1 MKRLFILLTT
11 LIATVTATAQ
21 QIPQDRLLDGFAR
34 MYANSLQEKVYV
46 MTDKPYYS
54 AGERIWLRGWVVD
67 AVSHTGQTPT
77 NYLYVDLIDA
87 GDNLVQRIKIKRDS
101 TGFSNAIDLPSDIKA
116 GSYSLVAFTQW
127 QTNWSEDFFFRRR
140 IEIGNSI
147 DDVVSHEV
155 SYVLG
160 EDSTATALVRFYGF
174 DGPYAGY
181 RVQCTEKREDKRD
194 RNFTLRTDS
203 YGQVRVEYT
212 PIEGAVGEIDMLLE
226 VPNRN
231 FKTTVLLPDV
241 NNSIYVDFMPEGG
254 DLIAG
259 TTQRV
264 AFKAI
269 GADGYGRDVVGVVR
283 DASGV
288 EVCPFVAQH
297 RGMGVFEFAPK
308 AGTIYYAEV
317 EHNGRKLHYAMPA
330 VKSDG
335 CALRAEHEGDKWE
348 CEVLSSSEFDRS
360 TLGALVHS
368 RGALVYM
375 VNDVTGRFSIPENVL
390 LEGIS
395 QVAIYDRMTGTIYSE
410 RLLFR
415 HPSEQFVVQTA
426 TDRPVTR
433 KRQKVTLDI
442 KVANTSGIT
451 IKGDYAA
458 AVTDRRMVRRNG
470 TDENVVTS
478 LLLTSD
484 LGGFVEAPADYFG
497 VAREHT
503 DLLMMTQGWRR
514 FDIGEVV
521 RDSMALP
528 KVGFEQTQAIEG
540 RVFNAFNREPKG
552 AQLVLH
558 NSYTKAFEKFEL
570 GNERNG
576 KFRIEGLDYPDS
588 TIYTVSAL
596 NRYGQNMV
604 LSAKLNEHKL
614 PFPRAKIFTRI
625 KEGKI
630 EQYIPEEYLNS
641 NKEKFYQEGGMRV
654 IDIDEIVVTT
664 KPLESSVFKGVI
676 PTHVIFAEK
685 YAKHYHTALDLA
697 TKIPGIR
704 MEGDR
709 IGHMVSRGRAITMN
723 QILAGAPLSALN
735 PRTLVP
741 PIIYVDDMPTPMSEL
756 LQIPSTDV
764 ISVSFFP
771 ASRAGIYGPN
781 QIQRGVLYFKLVP
794 NHLRKHRKDPSI
806 SAIRP
811 LGYKPAVEYYQPK
824 YDVPNQPDLRT
835 TVAWVPAVQFDDEG
849 RATIEFYTADRTTD
863 YDVVV
868 EGITDDGRPCSVQ
881 AVVERK
887 EAAR

>member
-54 AGERIWLRGWVVD
+54 AGERIWIRGWVVD

-283 DASGV
+283 DASGA
-288 EVCPFVAQH
+288 EICPFVAQH

-330 VKSDG
+330 VKNVG

-375 VNDVTGRFSIPENVL
+375 IDDVTGRFSIPENVL

-415 HPSEQFVVQTA
+415 HPSEQFVVQTE
-426 TDRPVTR
+426 TNRPVIR

-458 AVTDRRMVRRNG
+458 AVTDKRMVRRNG

-484 LGGFVEAPADYFG
+484 LGGFVESPADYFG

-528 KVGFEQTQAIEG
+528 MVGFEQTQAIEG

-588 TIYTVSAL
+588 TIFTVSAL
-596 NRYGQNMV
+596 NRKGQDNV
-604 LSAKLNEHKL
+604 LGVEFVPTRL
-614 PFPRAKIFTRI
+614 PFPKAQILARLKD
-625 KEGKI
+625 GKI
-630 EQYIPEEYLNS
+630 EEYIPSEYLNT
-641 NKEKFYQEGGMRV
+641 NKEKYYQEGGMRV
-654 IDIDEIVVTT
+654 IDIEEIVVRA

-676 PTHVIFAEK
+676 PTHELPVAKFAK
-685 YAKHYHTALDLA
+685 THTTAWDLA
-697 TKIPGIR
+697 LKLHGVFAMPDGTFVTREK
-704 MEGDR
+704 
-709 IGHMVSRGRAITMN
+709 RGALTITEVLESEEVN
-723 QILAGAPLSALN
+723 LSPAKN
-735 PRTLVP
+735 VVPR
-741 PIIYVDDMPTPMSEL
+741 IYVDDLETPIEEL
-756 LQIPSTDV
+756 LQIPSEDV
-764 ISVSFFP
+764 VSVSLVP
-771 ASRAGIYGPN
+771 SYRAGLYGPDDLP
-781 QIQRGVLYFKLVP
+781 QALIFYKLKP
-794 NHLRKHRKDPSI
+794 DHLRKYRKNASVNSI
-806 SAIRP
+806 AP
-811 LGYKPAVEYYQPK
+811 LGYKQAVEFYQPK

-887 EAAR
+887 EADR

>member
-54 AGERIWLRGWVVD
+54 AGERIWIRGWVVD

-283 DASGV
+283 DASGA
-288 EVCPFVAQH
+288 EVCPFVAQL

-330 VKSDG
+330 VKNVG

-415 HPSEQFVVQTA
+415 HPSEQFVVQTE

-442 KVANTSGIT
+442 KVANASGIT

-458 AVTDRRMVRRNG
+458 AITDRRMVRRNG

-528 KVGFEQTQAIEG
+528 MVGFEQTQAIEG

-558 NSYTKAFEKFEL
+558 NSYTNRFEHFEL
-570 GNERNG
+570 GDERNG
-576 KFRIEGLDYPDS
+576 KFRIEGLDFPDS
-588 TIYTVSAL
+588 TVFTVSAL
-596 NRYGQNMV
+596 NHKGQDNV
-604 LSAKLNEHKL
+604 LGVEFVPTRL
-614 PFPRAKIFTRI
+614 PFPKAQILARLKDGRI
-625 KEGKI
+625 E
-630 EQYIPEEYLNS
+630 EYVPSEYLNT
-641 NKEKFYQEGGMRV
+641 NKEKYYQEGGMRV
-654 IDIDEIVVTT
+654 IDIEEIVVRA

-676 PTHVIFAEK
+676 PIHELPVAKFAKTHT
-685 YAKHYHTALDLA
+685 TAWDLA
-697 TKIPGIR
+697 LKLHGVFAMPDGTFVTREK
-704 MEGDR
+704 
-709 IGHMVSRGRAITMN
+709 RGAITMTE
-723 QILAGAPLSALN
+723 ILESEDVNLSPAKN
-735 PRTLVP
+735 VVPR
-741 PIIYVDDMPTPMSEL
+741 IYVDDLETPIEEL
-756 LQIPSTDV
+756 LQIPSEDV
-764 ISVSFFP
+764 VSVSLVP
-771 ASRAGIYGPN
+771 SYRAGLYGPDDLP
-781 QIQRGVLYFKLVP
+781 QALIFYKLKP
-794 NHLRKHRKDPSI
+794 DHLRKYRKNASVNSI
-806 SAIRP
+806 AP
-811 LGYKPAVEYYQPK
+811 LGYKQAVEFYQPK

-849 RATIEFYTADRTTD
+849 RATIEFYTADRATD

-868 EGITDDGRPCSVQ
+868 EGITDDGSPCSVQ

>member
-1 MKRLFILLTT
+1 MKRLFILLIT
-11 LIATVTATAQ
+11 LITAATATAQ

-34 MYANSLQEKVYV
+34 MYANSLQEKVYL

-54 AGERIWLRGWVVD
+54 AGERIWIRGWVVD

-283 DASGV
+283 DASGA

-330 VKSDG
+330 VKNVG

-395 QVAIYDRMTGTIYSE
+395 QVAIYDRMTGAIYSE

-415 HPSEQFVVQTA
+415 HPSEHFSMESKTA
-426 TDRPVTR
+426 APVTR

-442 KVANTSGIT
+442 KVVNDLGQAVS
-451 IKGDYAA
+451 GDYAI

-484 LGGFVEAPADYFG
+484 LGGFVESPADYFG
-497 VAREHT
+497 VARKHT

-528 KVGFEQTQAIEG
+528 TIGFEQTQTIEG
-540 RVFNAFNREPKG
+540 RVSNALNREPKS
-552 AQLVLH
+552 AQLVVH
-558 NSYTKAFEKFEL
+558 DSYTKLFQHFEL
-570 GNERNG
+570 GDDRNG
-576 KFRIEGLDYPDS
+576 KFRIEGLDFPDS
-588 TIYTVSAL
+588 TVFTVSAL
-596 NRYGQNMV
+596 NRKGQDNV
-604 LSAKLNEHKL
+604 LGVELMTARL
-614 PFPRAKIFTRI
+614 PFPKAQILARLKDGRI
-625 KEGKI
+625 E
-630 EQYIPEEYLNS
+630 EYIPSEYLNT
-641 NKEKFYQEGGMRV
+641 NKEKYYQEGGMRV
-654 IDIDEIVVTT
+654 IDIEEIVVTA

-676 PTHVIFAEK
+676 PIHELPVAKFAKTHT
-685 YAKHYHTALDLA
+685 TAWDLA
-697 TKIPGIR
+697 LKLHGVFAMPDGTFVTREK
-704 MEGDR
+704 
-709 IGHMVSRGRAITMN
+709 RGAITMTE
-723 QILAGAPLSALN
+723 ILESEDVNLSPAKN
-735 PRTLVP
+735 VVP
-741 PIIYVDDMPTPMSEL
+741 KIYVDDLETPIEEL
-756 LQIPSTDV
+756 LQIPSEDV
-764 ISVSFFP
+764 VSVSLVP
-771 ASRAGIYGPN
+771 SYRAGLYGPDDLP
-781 QIQRGVLYFKLVP
+781 QALIFYKLKP
-794 NHLRKHRKDPSI
+794 DHLRKYRKNASI
-806 SAIRP
+806 SSAAP
-811 LGYKPAVEYYQPK
+811 LGYKQAVEFYQPK

-849 RATIEFYTADRTTD
+849 RATIEFYTADRATD

-887 EAAR
+887 EADR

>member
-87 GDNLVQRIKIKRDS
+87 GDNLVQRIKIRRDS

-283 DASGV
+283 DASGA

-415 HPSEQFVVQTA
+415 HPSEQFVVQTE

-442 KVANTSGIT
+442 KVANGSGQVVS
-451 IKGDYAA
+451 GDYAV

-528 KVGFEQTQAIEG
+528 TVGFEQTQAIEG

-558 NSYTKAFEKFEL
+558 NSYTNRFQHFEL
-570 GNERNG
+570 GDERNG
-576 KFRIEGLDYPDS
+576 KFRIEGLDFPDS
-588 TIYTVSAL
+588 TVFMVSAL
-596 NRYGQNMV
+596 NRKGQDNV
-604 LSAKLNEHKL
+604 LGVEFVPTRL
-614 PFPRAKIFTRI
+614 PFPKAQILARLKD
-625 KEGKI
+625 GKI
-630 EQYIPEEYLNS
+630 EEYIPSEYLNT
-641 NKEKFYQEGGMRV
+641 NKEKYYQEGGMRV
-654 IDIDEIVVTT
+654 IDIEEIVVRA

-676 PTHVIFAEK
+676 PIHELPVAKFAKTHT
-685 YAKHYHTALDLA
+685 TAWDLA
-697 TKIPGIR
+697 LKLHGVFAMPDGTFVTREK
-704 MEGDR
+704 
-709 IGHMVSRGRAITMN
+709 RGALTITEVLESEEVN
-723 QILAGAPLSALN
+723 LSPAKN
-735 PRTLVP
+735 VVPR
-741 PIIYVDDMPTPMSEL
+741 IYVDDLETPIEDL
-756 LQIPSTDV
+756 LNIPSEDV
-764 ISVSFFP
+764 VSVSLVP
-771 ASRAGIYGPN
+771 SYRAGLYGPDDLP
-781 QIQRGVLYFKLVP
+781 QALIFYKLKP
-794 NHLRKHRKDPSI
+794 DHLRKYRKNASVNSI
-806 SAIRP
+806 AP
-811 LGYKPAVEYYQPK
+811 LGYKQAVEYYQPK

-849 RATIEFYTADRTTD
+849 RATIEFYTADRITD

>member
-54 AGERIWLRGWVVD
+54 AGERIWIRGWVVD

-283 DASGV
+283 DASGA

-330 VKSDG
+330 VKSVG

-375 VNDVTGRFSIPENVL
+375 IDDVTGRFSIPENVL

-415 HPSEQFVVQTA
+415 HPSEQFVVQTE
-426 TDRPVTR
+426 TNRPVIR

-458 AVTDRRMVRRNG
+458 AVTDKRMVRRNG

-528 KVGFEQTQAIEG
+528 TVGFEQTQAIEG

-558 NSYTKAFEKFEL
+558 NSYTNRFEHFEL
-570 GNERNG
+570 GDERNG
-576 KFRIEGLDYPDS
+576 KFRIEGLDFPDS
-588 TIYTVSAL
+588 TVFTVSAL
-596 NRYGQNMV
+596 NRKGQDNV
-604 LSAKLNEHKL
+604 LGVEFVPTRL
-614 PFPRAKIFTRI
+614 PFPKAQILARLKD
-625 KEGKI
+625 GKI
-630 EQYIPEEYLNS
+630 EEYIPSEYLNT
-641 NKEKFYQEGGMRV
+641 NKEKYYQEGGMRV
-654 IDIDEIVVTT
+654 IDIEEIVVRA

-676 PTHVIFAEK
+676 PIHELPVAKFVKTHT
-685 YAKHYHTALDLA
+685 TAWDLA
-697 TKIPGIR
+697 LKLHGVFAMPDGTFVTREK
-704 MEGDR
+704 
-709 IGHMVSRGRAITMN
+709 RGALTITEVLESEEVN
-723 QILAGAPLSALN
+723 LSPAKN
-735 PRTLVP
+735 VVPR
-741 PIIYVDDMPTPMSEL
+741 IYVDDLETPIEEL
-756 LQIPSTDV
+756 LQIPSEDV
-764 ISVSFFP
+764 VSVSLVP
-771 ASRAGIYGPN
+771 SYRAGLYGPDDLP
-781 QIQRGVLYFKLVP
+781 QALIFYKLKP
-794 NHLRKHRKDPSI
+794 DHLRKYRKNASVNSI
-806 SAIRP
+806 AP
-811 LGYKPAVEYYQPK
+811 LGYKQAVEFYQPK

-887 EAAR
+887 EADR

>member
-283 DASGV
+283 DASGA

-297 RGMGVFEFAPK
+297 RGMGQFEFAPK

-330 VKSDG
+330 VKNVG

-415 HPSEQFVVQTA
+415 HPSEQFVVQTE

-484 LGGFVEAPADYFG
+484 LGGFVESPADYFG

-528 KVGFEQTQAIEG
+528 TVGFEQTQAIEG

-552 AQLVLH
+552 AQLVVH
-558 NSYTKAFEKFEL
+558 DNYTKLFQHFEL
-570 GNERNG
+570 GDERNG
-576 KFRIEGLDYPDS
+576 KFRIEGLDFPDS
-588 TIYTVSAL
+588 TVFTVSAL
-596 NRYGQNMV
+596 NRKGQDNV
-604 LSAKLNEHKL
+604 LGVEFVPTRL
-614 PFPRAKIFTRI
+614 PFPKAQILARLKD
-625 KEGKI
+625 GKI
-630 EQYIPEEYLNS
+630 EEYIPSEYLNT
-641 NKEKFYQEGGMRV
+641 NKEKYYQEGGMRV
-654 IDIDEIVVTT
+654 IDIEEIVVRA

-676 PTHVIFAEK
+676 PTHELPVAKFV
-685 YAKHYHTALDLA
+685 KHYHTAWDLA
-697 TKIPGIR
+697 FKLHGVVTTAGGMFATR
-704 MEGDR
+704 E
-709 IGHMVSRGRAITMN
+709 RAPAVTLSSAMN
-723 QILAGAPLSALN
+723 GGNLRSYVYSV
-735 PRTLVP
+735 PRV
-741 PIIYVDDMPTPMSEL
+741 YVDDMETPIREL
-756 LQIPSTDV
+756 ESIPSEDV
-764 ISVSFFP
+764 VSVSFVP
-771 ASRAGIYGPN
+771 SSRTGLFGPN
-781 QIQRGVLYFKLVP
+781 EIPKALIFYRLKP
-794 NHLRKHRKDPSI
+794 DHLRKYRKNASVNSI
-806 SAIRP
+806 AP
-811 LGYKPAVEYYQPK
+811 LGYKQAVEYYQPK

-835 TVAWVPAVQFDDEG
+835 TVAWVPAVQFDNEG
-849 RATIEFYTADRTTD
+849 RATIEFYTADRATD

-887 EAAR
+887 EADR

>member
-1 MKRLFILLTT
+1 MKRLFILLIT
-11 LIATVTATAQ
+11 LITAATATAQ
-21 QIPQDRLLDGFAR
+21 HTPQDRLLDGFAR

-101 TGFSNAIDLPSDIKA
+101 TGFNNAIDLPSDIKA

-269 GADGYGRDVVGVVR
+269 GADGYGRDVVGEVR
-283 DASGV
+283 DASGA

-330 VKSDG
+330 VKNVG

-375 VNDVTGRFSIPENVL
+375 VDDVTGRFSIPEKVL

-415 HPSEQFVVQTA
+415 HPSEQFVVQTE

-442 KVANTSGIT
+442 KVVNDLGQAVS
-451 IKGDYAA
+451 GDYAV
-458 AVTDRRMVRRNG
+458 AVTDKRMVRREG
-470 TDENVVTS
+470 SDENVVTS

-484 LGGFVEAPADYFG
+484 LGGFVESPADYFG
-497 VAREHT
+497 EAREQT
-503 DLLMMTQGWRR
+503 DLLMMAQGWRR

-528 KVGFEQTQAIEG
+528 TIGFEQTQTIEG
-540 RVFNAFNREPKG
+540 RVTNALNREPRG
-552 AQLVLH
+552 AQLVVH
-558 NSYTKAFEKFEL
+558 DSYTKLFQHFEL
-570 GNERNG
+570 GDDRNG
-576 KFRIEGLDYPDS
+576 KFRIEGLDFPDS
-588 TIYTVSAL
+588 TVFTVSAL
-596 NRYGQNMV
+596 NRKGQDNV
-604 LSAKLNEHKL
+604 LGVEFVPTRL
-614 PFPRAKIFTRI
+614 PFPKAQILARLKDGRI
-625 KEGKI
+625 E
-630 EQYIPEEYLNS
+630 EYIPSEYLNT
-641 NKEKFYQEGGMRV
+641 NKEKYYQEGGMRV
-654 IDIDEIVVTT
+654 IDIEEIVVRA

-676 PTHVIFAEK
+676 PIHELPVAKFAKTHT
-685 YAKHYHTALDLA
+685 TAWDLA
-697 TKIPGIR
+697 LKLHGVFAMPDGTFVTREK
-704 MEGDR
+704 
-709 IGHMVSRGRAITMN
+709 RGAITMTE
-723 QILAGAPLSALN
+723 ILESEDVNLSPAKN
-735 PRTLVP
+735 VVP
-741 PIIYVDDMPTPMSEL
+741 KIYVDDLETPIEEL
-756 LQIPSTDV
+756 LQIPSEDV
-764 ISVSFFP
+764 VSVSLVP
-771 ASRAGIYGPN
+771 SYRAGLYGPDDLP
-781 QIQRGVLYFKLVP
+781 QALIFYKLKP
-794 NHLRKHRKDPSI
+794 DHLRKYRKNASI
-806 SAIRP
+806 SSAAP
-811 LGYKPAVEYYQPK
+811 LGYKQAVEFYQPK

-887 EAAR
+887 ETAR

>member
-1 MKRLFILLTT
+1 MKRLFILLIT
-11 LIATVTATAQ
+11 LITAATATAQ

-34 MYANSLQEKVYV
+34 MYANSLQEKVYL

-54 AGERIWLRGWVVD
+54 AGERIWIRGWVVD

-77 NYLYVDLIDA
+77 NYLYVDLVDA

-101 TGFSNAIDLPSDIKA
+101 TGFNNAIDLPSDIKA

-283 DASGV
+283 EASGV

-335 CALRAEHEGDKWE
+335 CALRAEHEGANWE
-348 CEVLSSSEFDRS
+348 CEVLSAAEFDRS
-360 TLGALVHS
+360 NLGALVHS

-415 HPSEQFVVQTA
+415 HPSEQFVVQTE

-451 IKGDYAA
+451 IKGDYAVA
-458 AVTDRRMVRRNG
+458 ITDKRMVRRNG

-484 LGGFVEAPADYFG
+484 LGGFVESPAEYFDE
-497 VAREHT
+497 AREHT

-528 KVGFEQTQAIEG
+528 TIGFEQTQTIEG
-540 RVFNAFNREPKG
+540 RVTNALNREPRG
-552 AQLVLH
+552 AQLVVH
-558 NSYTKAFEKFEL
+558 DSYTKLFQHFEL
-570 GNERNG
+570 GDDRNG
-576 KFRIEGLDYPDS
+576 KFRIEGLDFPDS
-588 TIYTVSAL
+588 TVFTVSAL
-596 NRYGQNMV
+596 NRKGQDNV
-604 LSAKLNEHKL
+604 LGVELMTPRL
-614 PFPRAKIFTRI
+614 PFPKAQILARLKDGKI
-625 KEGKI
+625 KE
-630 EQYIPEEYLNS
+630 YIPAEYLNA
-641 NKEKFYQEGGMRV
+641 NKEKYYQEGGMRV
-654 IDIDEIVVTT
+654 IDIEEIVVRA

-676 PTHVIFAEK
+676 PIHELPVAKFAKTHT
-685 YAKHYHTALDLA
+685 TAWDLA
-697 TKIPGIR
+697 LKLHGVFAMPDGTFVTREK
-704 MEGDR
+704 
-709 IGHMVSRGRAITMN
+709 RGAITMTE
-723 QILAGAPLSALN
+723 ILESEDVNLSPAKN
-735 PRTLVP
+735 VVP
-741 PIIYVDDMPTPMSEL
+741 KIYVDDLETPIEEL
-756 LQIPSTDV
+756 LQIPSEDV
-764 ISVSFFP
+764 VSVSLVP
-771 ASRAGIYGPN
+771 SYRAGLYGPDDLP
-781 QIQRGVLYFKLVP
+781 QALIFYKLKP
-794 NHLRKHRKDPSI
+794 DHLRKYRKNASI
-806 SAIRP
+806 SSAAP
-811 LGYKPAVEYYQPK
+811 LGYKQAVEFYQPK

-849 RATIEFYTADRTTD
+849 RATIEFYTADRATD

-887 EAAR
+887 DADR

>member
-54 AGERIWLRGWVVD
+54 AGERIWIRGWVVD

-283 DASGV
+283 DASGA

-330 VKSDG
+330 VKNVG

-415 HPSEQFVVQTA
+415 HPSEQFVVQTE

-528 KVGFEQTQAIEG
+528 TVGFEQTQAIEG

-558 NSYTKAFEKFEL
+558 NSYTNRFEHFEL
-570 GNERNG
+570 GDERNG
-576 KFRIEGLDYPDS
+576 KFRIEGLDFPDS
-588 TIYTVSAL
+588 TVFTVSAL
-596 NRYGQNMV
+596 NRKGQDNV
-604 LSAKLNEHKL
+604 LGVEFVPTRL
-614 PFPRAKIFTRI
+614 PFPKAQILARLKD
-625 KEGKI
+625 GKI
-630 EQYIPEEYLNS
+630 EEYIPSEYLNT
-641 NKEKFYQEGGMRV
+641 NKEKYYQEGGMRV
-654 IDIDEIVVTT
+654 IDIEEIVVRA

-676 PTHVIFAEK
+676 PIHELPVAKFAKTHT
-685 YAKHYHTALDLA
+685 TAWDLA
-697 TKIPGIR
+697 LKLHGVFAMPDGTFVTREK
-704 MEGDR
+704 
-709 IGHMVSRGRAITMN
+709 RGALTITEVLESEEVN
-723 QILAGAPLSALN
+723 LSPAKN
-735 PRTLVP
+735 VVPR
-741 PIIYVDDMPTPMSEL
+741 IYVDDLETPIEEL
-756 LQIPSTDV
+756 LQIPSEDV
-764 ISVSFFP
+764 VSVSLVP
-771 ASRAGIYGPN
+771 SYRAGLYGPDDLP
-781 QIQRGVLYFKLVP
+781 QALIFYKLKP
-794 NHLRKHRKDPSI
+794 DHLRKYRKNASI
-806 SAIRP
+806 NSIAP
-811 LGYKPAVEYYQPK
+811 LGYKQAVEFYQPK

>member
-283 DASGV
+283 DASGA

-415 HPSEQFVVQTA
+415 HPSEQFVVQTE

-484 LGGFVEAPADYFG
+484 LGGFVESPADYFG

-528 KVGFEQTQAIEG
+528 TIGFEQTQAIEG

-552 AQLVLH
+552 AQLVVH
-558 NSYTKAFEKFEL
+558 DSYTKLFQHFEL
-570 GNERNG
+570 GDERNG
-576 KFRIEGLDYPDS
+576 KFRIEGLNFPDS
-588 TIYTVSAL
+588 TIFTVSAL
-596 NRYGQNMV
+596 NRKGQDNV
-604 LSAKLNEHKL
+604 LGVEFVPTRL
-614 PFPRAKIFTRI
+614 PFPKAQILARLKD
-625 KEGKI
+625 GKI
-630 EQYIPEEYLNS
+630 EEYIPSEYLNT
-641 NKEKFYQEGGMRV
+641 NKEKYYQEGGMRV
-654 IDIDEIVVTT
+654 IDIEEIVVRA

-676 PTHVIFAEK
+676 PIHELPVAKFAKTHT
-685 YAKHYHTALDLA
+685 TAWDLA
-697 TKIPGIR
+697 LKLHGVFAMPDGTFVTREK
-704 MEGDR
+704 
-709 IGHMVSRGRAITMN
+709 RGALTITEVLESEEVN
-723 QILAGAPLSALN
+723 LSPAKN
-735 PRTLVP
+735 VVPR
-741 PIIYVDDMPTPMSEL
+741 IYVDDLETPIEEL
-756 LQIPSTDV
+756 LQIPSEDV
-764 ISVSFFP
+764 VSVSLVP
-771 ASRAGIYGPN
+771 SYRAGLYGPDDLP
-781 QIQRGVLYFKLVP
+781 QALIFYKLKP
-794 NHLRKHRKDPSI
+794 DHLRKYRKNASVNSI
-806 SAIRP
+806 AP
-811 LGYKPAVEYYQPK
+811 LGYKQAMEFYQPK

-835 TVAWVPAVQFDDEG
+835 TVAWVPAVQFNDEG

>member
-283 DASGV
+283 DASGA

-330 VKSDG
+330 VKNVG

-415 HPSEQFVVQTA
+415 HPSEQFVVQTE
-426 TDRPVTR
+426 TDRPVTH

-484 LGGFVEAPADYFG
+484 LGGFVESPADYFG

-528 KVGFEQTQAIEG
+528 TVGFEQTQAIEG

-552 AQLVLH
+552 AQLVVH
-558 NSYTKAFEKFEL
+558 DNYTKLFQHFEL
-570 GNERNG
+570 GDERNG
-576 KFRIEGLDYPDS
+576 KFRIEGLDFPDS
-588 TIYTVSAL
+588 TVFTVSAL
-596 NRYGQNMV
+596 NRKGQDNV
-604 LSAKLNEHKL
+604 LGVEFVPTRL
-614 PFPRAKIFTRI
+614 PFPKAQILARLKDGRI
-625 KEGKI
+625 E
-630 EQYIPEEYLNS
+630 EYIPSEYLNT
-641 NKEKFYQEGGMRV
+641 NKEKYYQEGGMRV
-654 IDIDEIVVTT
+654 IDIEEIVVRA

-676 PTHVIFAEK
+676 PIHELPVAKFAKTHT
-685 YAKHYHTALDLA
+685 TAWDLA
-697 TKIPGIR
+697 LKLHGVFAMPDGTFVTREK
-704 MEGDR
+704 
-709 IGHMVSRGRAITMN
+709 RGALTITEVLESEEVN
-723 QILAGAPLSALN
+723 LSPAKN
-735 PRTLVP
+735 VVPR
-741 PIIYVDDMPTPMSEL
+741 IYVDDLETPIEDL
-756 LQIPSTDV
+756 LNIPSEDV
-764 ISVSFFP
+764 VSVSLVP
-771 ASRAGIYGPN
+771 SYRAGLYGPDDLP
-781 QIQRGVLYFKLVP
+781 QALIFYKLKP
-794 NHLRKHRKDPSI
+794 DHLRKYRKNASVNSI
-806 SAIRP
+806 AP
-811 LGYKPAVEYYQPK
+811 LGYKQAVEFYQPK

-887 EAAR
+887 EADR

>member
-283 DASGV
+283 DASGA

-308 AGTIYYAEV
+308 AGTKYYAEV

-330 VKSDG
+330 VKSVG
-335 CALRAEHEGDKWE
+335 CALRAEQVGDKWE

-415 HPSEQFVVQTA
+415 HPSEQFVVQTE

-528 KVGFEQTQAIEG
+528 TVGFEQTQAIEG

-552 AQLVLH
+552 AQLVVH
-558 NSYTKAFEKFEL
+558 DNYTKLFQHFEL
-570 GNERNG
+570 GDERNG
-576 KFRIEGLDYPDS
+576 KFRIEGLNFPDS
-588 TIYTVSAL
+588 TVFTVSAL
-596 NRYGQNMV
+596 NRKGQDNV
-604 LSAKLNEHKL
+604 LGVEFVPTRL
-614 PFPRAKIFTRI
+614 PFPKAQILARLKDGRI
-625 KEGKI
+625 E
-630 EQYIPEEYLNS
+630 EYVPSEYLNT
-641 NKEKFYQEGGMRV
+641 NKEKYYQEGGMRV
-654 IDIDEIVVTT
+654 IDIEEIVVRA

-676 PTHVIFAEK
+676 PIHELPVAKFAKTHT
-685 YAKHYHTALDLA
+685 TAWDLA
-697 TKIPGIR
+697 LKLHGVFAMPDGTFVTREK
-704 MEGDR
+704 
-709 IGHMVSRGRAITMN
+709 RGALTITEVLESEEVN
-723 QILAGAPLSALN
+723 LSPAKN
-735 PRTLVP
+735 VVPR
-741 PIIYVDDMPTPMSEL
+741 IYVDDLETPIEEL
-756 LQIPSTDV
+756 LQIPSEDV
-764 ISVSFFP
+764 VSVSLVP
-771 ASRAGIYGPN
+771 SYRAGLYGPDDLP
-781 QIQRGVLYFKLVP
+781 QALIFYKLKP
-794 NHLRKHRKDPSI
+794 DHLRKYRKNASVNSI
-806 SAIRP
+806 AP
-811 LGYKPAVEYYQPK
+811 LGYKQAVEFYQPK

-849 RATIEFYTADRTTD
+849 RATIEFYTADRATD

>member
-283 DASGV
+283 DASGA

-317 EHNGRKLHYAMPA
+317 EHNGRKLHYAMPE
-330 VKSDG
+330 VKNDG

-415 HPSEQFVVQTA
+415 HPSEQFVVQTE

-484 LGGFVEAPADYFG
+484 LGGFVESPADYFG

-528 KVGFEQTQAIEG
+528 TVGFEQTQAIEG

-552 AQLVLH
+552 AQLVVH
-558 NSYTKAFEKFEL
+558 DNYTKLFQHFEL
-570 GNERNG
+570 GDERNG
-576 KFRIEGLDYPDS
+576 KFRIEGLDFPDS
-588 TIYTVSAL
+588 TVFTVSAL
-596 NRYGQNMV
+596 NRKGQDNV
-604 LSAKLNEHKL
+604 LGVEFVPTRR
-614 PFPRAKIFTRI
+614 PFPKAQILARLKD
-625 KEGKI
+625 GKI
-630 EQYIPEEYLNS
+630 EEYIPSEYLNT
-641 NKEKFYQEGGMRV
+641 NKEKYYQEGGMRV
-654 IDIDEIVVTT
+654 IDIEEIVVRA

-676 PTHVIFAEK
+676 PIHELPVAKFAKTHT
-685 YAKHYHTALDLA
+685 TAWDLA
-697 TKIPGIR
+697 LKLHGVFAMPDGTFVTREK
-704 MEGDR
+704 
-709 IGHMVSRGRAITMN
+709 RGAITMTE
-723 QILAGAPLSALN
+723 ILESEDVNLSPAKN
-735 PRTLVP
+735 VVPR
-741 PIIYVDDMPTPMSEL
+741 IYVDDLETPIEEL
-756 LQIPSTDV
+756 LQIPSEDV
-764 ISVSFFP
+764 VSVSLVP
-771 ASRAGIYGPN
+771 SYRAGLYGPDDLP
-781 QIQRGVLYFKLVP
+781 QALIFYKLKP
-794 NHLRKHRKDPSI
+794 DHLRKYRKNASVNSI
-806 SAIRP
+806 AP

>member
-54 AGERIWLRGWVVD
+54 AGERIWIRGWVVD

-283 DASGV
+283 DASGA

-330 VKSDG
+330 VKNVG

-415 HPSEQFVVQTA
+415 HPSEQFVVQTE

-528 KVGFEQTQAIEG
+528 TVGFEQTQAIEG

-588 TIYTVSAL
+588 TIFTVSAL
-596 NRYGQNMV
+596 NRKGQDNV
-604 LSAKLNEHKL
+604 LGVEFVPTRL
-614 PFPRAKIFTRI
+614 PFPKAQILARLKD
-625 KEGKI
+625 GKI
-630 EQYIPEEYLNS
+630 EEYVPSEYLNT
-641 NKEKFYQEGGMRV
+641 NKEKYYQEGGMRV
-654 IDIDEIVVTT
+654 IDIEEIVVRA

-676 PTHVIFAEK
+676 PIHELPVAKFAKTHT
-685 YAKHYHTALDLA
+685 TAWDLA
-697 TKIPGIR
+697 LKLHGVFAMPDGTFVTREK
-704 MEGDR
+704 
-709 IGHMVSRGRAITMN
+709 RGALTITEVLESEEVN
-723 QILAGAPLSALN
+723 LSPAKN
-735 PRTLVP
+735 VVPR
-741 PIIYVDDMPTPMSEL
+741 IYVDDLETPIEDL
-756 LQIPSTDV
+756 LNIPSEDV
-764 ISVSFFP
+764 VSVSLVP
-771 ASRAGIYGPN
+771 SYRAGLYGPDDLP
-781 QIQRGVLYFKLVP
+781 QALIFYKLKP
-794 NHLRKHRKDPSI
+794 DHLRKYRKNASVNSI
-806 SAIRP
+806 AP
-811 LGYKPAVEYYQPK
+811 LGYKPAVEFYQPK

-887 EAAR
+887 DADR

>member
-54 AGERIWLRGWVVD
+54 AGERIWIRGWVVD

-231 FKTTVLLPDV
+231 FKTTVLLPNV

-283 DASGV
+283 DASGA

-330 VKSDG
+330 VKNVG
-335 CALRAEHEGDKWE
+335 CALRAEHEGDKWK

-415 HPSEQFVVQTA
+415 HPSEQFVVQTE

-442 KVANTSGIT
+442 KVANASGVT

-484 LGGFVEAPADYFG
+484 LGGFVESPADYFG

-528 KVGFEQTQAIEG
+528 TVGFEQTQAIEG

-552 AQLVLH
+552 AQLVVH
-558 NSYTKAFEKFEL
+558 DSYTNRFEHFEL
-570 GNERNG
+570 GDERNG
-576 KFRIEGLDYPDS
+576 KFRIEGLNFPDS
-588 TIYTVSAL
+588 TIFTVSAL
-596 NRYGQNMV
+596 NRKGQDNV
-604 LSAKLNEHKL
+604 LGVEFVPTRL
-614 PFPRAKIFTRI
+614 PFPKAQILARLKD
-625 KEGKI
+625 GKI
-630 EQYIPEEYLNS
+630 EEYVPSEYLNT
-641 NKEKFYQEGGMRV
+641 NKEKYYQEGGMRV
-654 IDIDEIVVTT
+654 IDIEEIVVRA

-676 PTHVIFAEK
+676 PIHELPVAKFAKTHT
-685 YAKHYHTALDLA
+685 TAWDLA
-697 TKIPGIR
+697 LKLHGVFAMPDGTFVTREK
-704 MEGDR
+704 
-709 IGHMVSRGRAITMN
+709 RGAITMTE
-723 QILAGAPLSALN
+723 ILESEDVNLSPAKN
-735 PRTLVP
+735 VVPR
-741 PIIYVDDMPTPMSEL
+741 IYVDDLETPIEEL
-756 LQIPSTDV
+756 LQIPSEDV
-764 ISVSFFP
+764 VSVSLVP
-771 ASRAGIYGPN
+771 SYRAGLYGPDDLS
-781 QIQRGVLYFKLVP
+781 QALIFYKLKP
-794 NHLRKHRKDPSI
+794 DHLRKYRKNASVNSI
-806 SAIRP
+806 AP
-811 LGYKPAVEYYQPK
+811 LGYKQAVEFYQPK

-849 RATIEFYTADRTTD
+849 RATIEFYTADRATD

>member
-11 LIATVTATAQ
+11 LMATATATAQ

-283 DASGV
+283 EASGA

-330 VKSDG
+330 VKNVG

-415 HPSEQFVVQTA
+415 HPSEQFVVQTE

-442 KVANTSGIT
+442 KVANASGIT

-484 LGGFVEAPADYFG
+484 LGGFVESPADYFG

-528 KVGFEQTQAIEG
+528 TVGFEQTQAIEG

-552 AQLVLH
+552 AQLVVH
-558 NSYTKAFEKFEL
+558 DSYTKLFQHFEL
-570 GNERNG
+570 GDERNG
-576 KFRIEGLDYPDS
+576 KFRIEGLDFPDS
-588 TIYTVSAL
+588 TVFTVSAL
-596 NRYGQNMV
+596 NRKGHDNV
-604 LSAKLNEHKL
+604 LGVEFVPTRL
-614 PFPRAKIFTRI
+614 PFPKAQILARLKDGRI
-625 KEGKI
+625 E
-630 EQYIPEEYLNS
+630 EYVPSEYLNT
-641 NKEKFYQEGGMRV
+641 NKEKYYQEGGMRV
-654 IDIDEIVVTT
+654 IDIEEIVVRA

-676 PTHVIFAEK
+676 PIHELPVAKFAKTHT
-685 YAKHYHTALDLA
+685 TAWDLA
-697 TKIPGIR
+697 LKLHGVFAMPDGTFVTREK
-704 MEGDR
+704 
-709 IGHMVSRGRAITMN
+709 RGALTITEVLESEEVN
-723 QILAGAPLSALN
+723 LSPAKN
-735 PRTLVP
+735 VVPR
-741 PIIYVDDMPTPMSEL
+741 IYVDDLETPIEEL
-756 LQIPSTDV
+756 LQIPSEDV
-764 ISVSFFP
+764 VSVSLVP
-771 ASRAGIYGPN
+771 SYRAGLYGPDDLP
-781 QIQRGVLYFKLVP
+781 QALIFYKLKP
-794 NHLRKHRKDPSI
+794 DHLRKYRKNASVNSI
-806 SAIRP
+806 AP
-811 LGYKPAVEYYQPK
+811 LGYKQAVEFYQPK

-868 EGITDDGRPCSVQ
+868 EGVTDDGRPCSVQ

>member
-283 DASGV
+283 DASGA

-330 VKSDG
+330 VKNDG

-415 HPSEQFVVQTA
+415 HPSEQFVVQTE

-442 KVANTSGIT
+442 KVANGSGQVVS
-451 IKGDYAA
+451 GDYAV

-484 LGGFVEAPADYFG
+484 LGGFVESPADYFG

-528 KVGFEQTQAIEG
+528 TVGFEQTQAIEG

-552 AQLVLH
+552 AQLVVH
-558 NSYTKAFEKFEL
+558 DNYTNRFEDFEL

-576 KFRIEGLDYPDS
+576 KFRIEGLDFPDS
-588 TIYTVSAL
+588 TVFTVSAL
-596 NRYGQNMV
+596 NRKGQDNV
-604 LSAKLNEHKL
+604 LGVEFVPTRL
-614 PFPRAKIFTRI
+614 PFPKAQILARLKDGRI
-625 KEGKI
+625 E
-630 EQYIPEEYLNS
+630 EYIPSEYLNT
-641 NKEKFYQEGGMRV
+641 NKEKYYQEGGMRV
-654 IDIDEIVVTT
+654 IDIEEIVVRA

-676 PTHVIFAEK
+676 PIHELPVAKFAKTHT
-685 YAKHYHTALDLA
+685 TAWDLA
-697 TKIPGIR
+697 LKLHGVFAMPDGTFVTREK
-704 MEGDR
+704 
-709 IGHMVSRGRAITMN
+709 RGALTITEVLESEEVN
-723 QILAGAPLSALN
+723 LSPAKN
-735 PRTLVP
+735 VVPR
-741 PIIYVDDMPTPMSEL
+741 IYVDDLETPIEDL
-756 LQIPSTDV
+756 LNIPSEDV
-764 ISVSFFP
+764 VSVSLVP
-771 ASRAGIYGPN
+771 SYRAGLYGPDDLP
-781 QIQRGVLYFKLVP
+781 QALIFYKLKP
-794 NHLRKHRKDPSI
+794 DHLRKYRKNASVNSI
-806 SAIRP
+806 AP
-811 LGYKPAVEYYQPK
+811 LGYKQAVEFYQPK

>member
-181 RVQCTEKREDKRD
+181 RVQCTEKHEDKRD

-283 DASGV
+283 DASGA

-415 HPSEQFVVQTA
+415 HPSEQFVVQTE
-426 TDRPVTR
+426 THRPVTR

-442 KVANTSGIT
+442 KVANASGIT

-484 LGGFVEAPADYFG
+484 LGGFVESPADYFG

-528 KVGFEQTQAIEG
+528 TVGFEQTQAIEG

-552 AQLVLH
+552 AQLVVH
-558 NSYTKAFEKFEL
+558 DSYTKLFQHFEL
-570 GNERNG
+570 GDDRNG
-576 KFRIEGLDYPDS
+576 KFRIEGLNFPDS
-588 TIYTVSAL
+588 TVFTVSAL
-596 NRYGQNMV
+596 NRKGQDNV
-604 LSAKLNEHKL
+604 LGVEFVPTRL
-614 PFPRAKIFTRI
+614 PFPKAQILARLKD
-625 KEGKI
+625 GKI
-630 EQYIPEEYLNS
+630 EEYVPSEYLNT
-641 NKEKFYQEGGMRV
+641 NKEKYYQEGGMRV
-654 IDIDEIVVTT
+654 IDIEEIVVRA

-676 PTHVIFAEK
+676 PIHELPVAKFAKTHT
-685 YAKHYHTALDLA
+685 TAWDLA
-697 TKIPGIR
+697 LKLHGVFAMPDGTFVTREK
-704 MEGDR
+704 
-709 IGHMVSRGRAITMN
+709 RGALTITEVLESEEVN
-723 QILAGAPLSALN
+723 LSPAKN
-735 PRTLVP
+735 VVPR
-741 PIIYVDDMPTPMSEL
+741 IYVDDLETPIEEL
-756 LQIPSTDV
+756 LQIPSEDV
-764 ISVSFFP
+764 VSVSLVP
-771 ASRAGIYGPN
+771 SYRAGLYGPDDLP
-781 QIQRGVLYFKLVP
+781 QALIFYKLKP
-794 NHLRKHRKDPSI
+794 DHLRKYRKNASVNSI
-806 SAIRP
+806 AP
-811 LGYKPAVEYYQPK
+811 LGYKQAVEFYQPK

>member
-11 LIATVTATAQ
+11 LMATATATAQ

-54 AGERIWLRGWVVD
+54 AGERIWIRGWVVD

-283 DASGV
+283 EASGA

-330 VKSDG
+330 VKNVG

-395 QVAIYDRMTGTIYSE
+395 QVAIYDRMTGKIYSE

-415 HPSEQFVVQTA
+415 HPSEQFVVQTE

-484 LGGFVEAPADYFG
+484 LGGFVESPADYFG

-528 KVGFEQTQAIEG
+528 TVGFEQTQAIEG

-552 AQLVLH
+552 AQLVVH
-558 NSYTKAFEKFEL
+558 DSYTKLFQHFEL
-570 GNERNG
+570 GDERNG
-576 KFRIEGLDYPDS
+576 KFRIEGLDFPDS
-588 TIYTVSAL
+588 TVFTVSAL
-596 NRYGQNMV
+596 NRKGQDNV
-604 LSAKLNEHKL
+604 LGVEFVPTRL
-614 PFPRAKIFTRI
+614 PFPKAQILARLKDGRI
-625 KEGKI
+625 E
-630 EQYIPEEYLNS
+630 EYIPSEYLNT
-641 NKEKFYQEGGMRV
+641 NKEKYYQEGGMRV
-654 IDIDEIVVTT
+654 IDIEEIVVRA

-676 PTHVIFAEK
+676 PIHELPVAKFAKTHT
-685 YAKHYHTALDLA
+685 TAWDLA
-697 TKIPGIR
+697 LKLHGVFAMPDGTFVTREK
-704 MEGDR
+704 
-709 IGHMVSRGRAITMN
+709 RGALTITEVLESEEVN
-723 QILAGAPLSALN
+723 LSPAKN
-735 PRTLVP
+735 VVPR
-741 PIIYVDDMPTPMSEL
+741 IYVDDLETPIEEL
-756 LQIPSTDV
+756 LQIPSEDV
-764 ISVSFFP
+764 VSVSLVP
-771 ASRAGIYGPN
+771 SYRAGLYGPDDLP
-781 QIQRGVLYFKLVP
+781 QALIFYKLKP
-794 NHLRKHRKDPSI
+794 DHLRKYRKNASVNSI
-806 SAIRP
+806 AP
-811 LGYKPAVEYYQPK
+811 LGYKPAVEFYQPK

-835 TVAWVPAVQFDDEG
+835 TVAWVPAVKFDAEG
-849 RATIEFYTADRTTD
+849 RATIEFYTADRETD
-863 YDVVV
+863 YDVVI

>member
-11 LIATVTATAQ
+11 LIATATATAQ

-101 TGFSNAIDLPSDIKA
+101 TGFSNAIDLPSGIKA

-283 DASGV
+283 DASGA

-330 VKSDG
+330 VKSVG

-415 HPSEQFVVQTA
+415 HPSEQFVVQTE

-442 KVANTSGIT
+442 KVANTSCIT

-484 LGGFVEAPADYFG
+484 LGGFVESPADYFG

-528 KVGFEQTQAIEG
+528 MVGFEQTQAIEG

-552 AQLVLH
+552 AQLVVH
-558 NSYTKAFEKFEL
+558 DNYTKLFQHFEL
-570 GNERNG
+570 GDERNG

-588 TIYTVSAL
+588 TIFTVSAL
-596 NRYGQNMV
+596 NRKGQDNV
-604 LSAKLNEHKL
+604 LGVEFVPTRL
-614 PFPRAKIFTRI
+614 PFPKAQILARLKD
-625 KEGKI
+625 GKI
-630 EQYIPEEYLNS
+630 EEYIPSEYLNT
-641 NKEKFYQEGGMRV
+641 NKEKYYQEGGMRV
-654 IDIDEIVVTT
+654 IDIEEIVVRA

-676 PTHVIFAEK
+676 PTHELPVAKFAK
-685 YAKHYHTALDLA
+685 THTTAWDLA
-697 TKIPGIR
+697 LKLHGVFAMPDGTFVTREK
-704 MEGDR
+704 
-709 IGHMVSRGRAITMN
+709 RGALTITEVLEREEVN
-723 QILAGAPLSALN
+723 LSPAKN
-735 PRTLVP
+735 VVPR
-741 PIIYVDDMPTPMSEL
+741 IYVDDLETPIEEL
-756 LQIPSTDV
+756 LQIPSEDV
-764 ISVSFFP
+764 VSVSLVP
-771 ASRAGIYGPN
+771 SYRAGLYGPDDLP
-781 QIQRGVLYFKLVP
+781 QALIFYKLKP
-794 NHLRKHRKDPSI
+794 DHLRKYRKNASI
-806 SAIRP
+806 NSIAP
-811 LGYKPAVEYYQPK
+811 LGYKQAVEFYQPK

-849 RATIEFYTADRTTD
+849 RATIEFYTADRATD

-887 EAAR
+887 DADR

>member
-11 LIATVTATAQ
+11 LMATATATAQ

-283 DASGV
+283 DASGA

-330 VKSDG
+330 VKNVG

-415 HPSEQFVVQTA
+415 HPSEQFVVQTE

-442 KVANTSGIT
+442 KVANASGIT
-451 IKGDYAA
+451 IKGNYAA

-484 LGGFVEAPADYFG
+484 LGGFVESPADYFG

-528 KVGFEQTQAIEG
+528 TVGFEQTQAIEG

-552 AQLVLH
+552 AQLVVH
-558 NSYTKAFEKFEL
+558 DSYTKLFQHFEL
-570 GNERNG
+570 GDERNG
-576 KFRIEGLDYPDS
+576 KFSIEGLDFPDS
-588 TIYTVSAL
+588 TVFTVSAL
-596 NRYGQNMV
+596 NRKGQDNV
-604 LSAKLNEHKL
+604 LGVEFVPTRL
-614 PFPRAKIFTRI
+614 PFPKAQILARLKD
-625 KEGKI
+625 GKI
-630 EQYIPEEYLNS
+630 EEYVPSEYLNT
-641 NKEKFYQEGGMRV
+641 NKEKYYQEGGMRV
-654 IDIDEIVVTT
+654 IDIEEIVVKA

-676 PTHVIFAEK
+676 PIHELPVAKFAKTHT
-685 YAKHYHTALDLA
+685 TAWDLA
-697 TKIPGIR
+697 LKLHGVFAMPDGTFVTREK
-704 MEGDR
+704 
-709 IGHMVSRGRAITMN
+709 RGALTITEVLESEEVN
-723 QILAGAPLSALN
+723 LSPAKN
-735 PRTLVP
+735 VVP
-741 PIIYVDDMPTPMSEL
+741 KIYVDDLETPIEEL
-756 LQIPSTDV
+756 LQIPSEDV
-764 ISVSFFP
+764 VSVSLVP
-771 ASRAGIYGPN
+771 SYRAGLYGPDDLP
-781 QIQRGVLYFKLVP
+781 QALIFYKLKP
-794 NHLRKHRKDPSI
+794 DHLRKYRKNASI
-806 SAIRP
+806 SSITP
-811 LGYKPAVEYYQPK
+811 LGYKQAVEFYQPK
-824 YDVPNQPDLRT
+824 YDVPTQPDLRT

-868 EGITDDGRPCSVQ
+868 EGVTDDGRPCSVQ

>member
-283 DASGV
+283 DASGA

-330 VKSDG
+330 VKSVG
-335 CALRAEHEGDKWE
+335 CALRAEQVGDKWE

-415 HPSEQFVVQTA
+415 HPSEQFVVQTE

-528 KVGFEQTQAIEG
+528 TVGFEQTQAIEG

-558 NSYTKAFEKFEL
+558 NSYTNRFEHFEL
-570 GNERNG
+570 GDERNG
-576 KFRIEGLDYPDS
+576 KFRIEGLNFPDS
-588 TIYTVSAL
+588 TVFTVSAL
-596 NRYGQNMV
+596 NRKGQDNV
-604 LSAKLNEHKL
+604 LGVEFVPTRL
-614 PFPRAKIFTRI
+614 PFPKAQILARLKD
-625 KEGKI
+625 GKI
-630 EQYIPEEYLNS
+630 EEYIPSEYLNT
-641 NKEKFYQEGGMRV
+641 NKEKYYQEGGMRV
-654 IDIDEIVVTT
+654 IDIEEIVVRA

-676 PTHVIFAEK
+676 PIHELPVAKFAKTHT
-685 YAKHYHTALDLA
+685 TAWDLA
-697 TKIPGIR
+697 LKLHGVFAMPDGTFVTREK
-704 MEGDR
+704 
-709 IGHMVSRGRAITMN
+709 RGALTITEVLESEEVN
-723 QILAGAPLSALN
+723 LSPAKN
-735 PRTLVP
+735 VVPR
-741 PIIYVDDMPTPMSEL
+741 IYVDDLETPIEDL
-756 LQIPSTDV
+756 LNIPSEDV
-764 ISVSFFP
+764 VSVSLVP
-771 ASRAGIYGPN
+771 SYRAGLYGPDDLP
-781 QIQRGVLYFKLVP
+781 QALIFYKLKP
-794 NHLRKHRKDPSI
+794 DHLRKYRKNASVNSI
-806 SAIRP
+806 AP
-811 LGYKPAVEYYQPK
+811 LGYKQAVEFYQPK

>member
-1 MKRLFILLTT
+1 MKRLFILLIT
-11 LIATVTATAQ
+11 LITAATATAQ

-34 MYANSLQEKVYV
+34 MYANSLQEKVYL

-54 AGERIWLRGWVVD
+54 AGERIWIRGWIVD

-101 TGFSNAIDLPSDIKA
+101 TGFNNAIDLPSDIKA

-283 DASGV
+283 EASGV

-330 VKSDG
+330 VKSEG
-335 CALRAEHEGDKWE
+335 CALRAEHEGDKWK

-375 VNDVTGRFSIPENVL
+375 VGDVTGRFSIPENVL

-395 QVAIYDRMTGTIYSE
+395 QVAIYDRMTGAIYSE

-415 HPSEQFVVQTA
+415 HPSEQFVVQTE

-442 KVANTSGIT
+442 KVANASGIT

-484 LGGFVEAPADYFG
+484 LGGFVESPAEYFDE
-497 VAREHT
+497 AREHT
-503 DLLMMTQGWRR
+503 DLLMMTQCWRR

-528 KVGFEQTQAIEG
+528 TIGFEQTQTIEG
-540 RVFNAFNREPKG
+540 RVTNALNREPRG
-552 AQLVLH
+552 AQLVVH
-558 NSYTKAFEKFEL
+558 DSYTKLFQHFEL
-570 GNERNG
+570 GDDRNG
-576 KFRIEGLDYPDS
+576 KFRIEGLDFPDS
-588 TIYTVSAL
+588 TVFTVSAL
-596 NRYGQNMV
+596 NRKGQDNV
-604 LSAKLNEHKL
+604 LGVELMTPRL
-614 PFPRAKIFTRI
+614 PFPKAQILARLKDGKI
-625 KEGKI
+625 KE
-630 EQYIPEEYLNS
+630 YIPAEYLNA
-641 NKEKFYQEGGMRV
+641 NKEKYYQEGGMRV
-654 IDIDEIVVTT
+654 IDIEEIVVRA

-676 PTHVIFAEK
+676 PIHELPVAKFAKTHT
-685 YAKHYHTALDLA
+685 TAWDLA
-697 TKIPGIR
+697 LKLHGVFAMPDGTFVTREK
-704 MEGDR
+704 
-709 IGHMVSRGRAITMN
+709 RGAITMTE
-723 QILAGAPLSALN
+723 ILESEDVNLSPAKN
-735 PRTLVP
+735 VVP
-741 PIIYVDDMPTPMSEL
+741 KIYVDDLETPIEEL
-756 LQIPSTDV
+756 LQIPSEDV
-764 ISVSFFP
+764 VSVSLVP
-771 ASRAGIYGPN
+771 SYRAGLYGPDDLP
-781 QIQRGVLYFKLVP
+781 QALIFYKLKP
-794 NHLRKHRKDPSI
+794 DHLRKYRKNASI
-806 SAIRP
+806 SSAAP
-811 LGYKPAVEYYQPK
+811 LGYKQAVEFYQPK

-849 RATIEFYTADRTTD
+849 RATIEFYTADRATD

-887 EAAR
+887 DADR

>member
-155 SYVLG
+155 SYVMG

-283 DASGV
+283 DASGA

-297 RGMGVFEFAPK
+297 RGMGVFEFAPM

-330 VKSDG
+330 VKSVG

-415 HPSEQFVVQTA
+415 HPSEQFVVQTE

-484 LGGFVEAPADYFG
+484 LGGFVESPAEYFG
-497 VAREHT
+497 EAREHT

-528 KVGFEQTQAIEG
+528 TVGFEQTQAIEG

-552 AQLVLH
+552 AQLVVH
-558 NSYTKAFEKFEL
+558 DNYTKLFQHFEL
-570 GNERNG
+570 GDERNG
-576 KFRIEGLDYPDS
+576 KFRIEGLDFPDS
-588 TIYTVSAL
+588 TVFTVSAL
-596 NRYGQNMV
+596 NRKGQDNV
-604 LSAKLNEHKL
+604 LGVEFVPTRL
-614 PFPRAKIFTRI
+614 PFPKAQILARLKD
-625 KEGKI
+625 GKI
-630 EQYIPEEYLNS
+630 EEYIPSEYLNT
-641 NKEKFYQEGGMRV
+641 NKEKYYQEGGMRV
-654 IDIDEIVVTT
+654 IDIEEIVIRA

-676 PTHVIFAEK
+676 PTHELPV
-685 YAKHYHTALDLA
+685 AKFVKTHTTAWDLA
-697 TKIPGIR
+697 LKLHGVFAMPDGTFVTREK
-704 MEGDR
+704 
-709 IGHMVSRGRAITMN
+709 RGALTITEVLESEEVN
-723 QILAGAPLSALN
+723 LSPAKN
-735 PRTLVP
+735 VVPR
-741 PIIYVDDMPTPMSEL
+741 IYVDDLETPIEDL
-756 LQIPSTDV
+756 LNIPSEDV
-764 ISVSFFP
+764 VSVSLVP
-771 ASRAGIYGPN
+771 SYRAGLYGPDDLP
-781 QIQRGVLYFKLVP
+781 QALIFYKLKP
-794 NHLRKHRKDPSI
+794 DHLRKYRKNASI
-806 SAIRP
+806 NSIAP
-811 LGYKPAVEYYQPK
+811 LGYKQAVEFYQPK

-887 EAAR
+887 EADR

>member
-283 DASGV
+283 DASGA
-288 EVCPFVAQH
+288 EVCPFVAKH

-330 VKSDG
+330 VKNVG
-335 CALRAEHEGDKWE
+335 CALRVVHESDKWE

-395 QVAIYDRMTGTIYSE
+395 QVAIYDRMTGAIYSE

-415 HPSEQFVVQTA
+415 HPSEHFSMESKTA
-426 TDRPVTR
+426 APVTR

-442 KVANTSGIT
+442 KVVNDLGQVVS
-451 IKGDYAA
+451 GDYAV
-458 AVTDRRMVRRNG
+458 AVTDKRMVRRESS
-470 TDENVVTS
+470 DENVVTS

-484 LGGFVEAPADYFG
+484 LGGFVEAPAEYFDE
-497 VAREHT
+497 ARKHT

-528 KVGFEQTQAIEG
+528 TVSFEQTQTIEG
-540 RVFNAFNREPKG
+540 RVTNALNREPRG
-552 AQLVLH
+552 AQLVVH
-558 NSYTKAFEKFEL
+558 DSYTKLFQHFEL
-570 GNERNG
+570 GDDRNG
-576 KFRIEGLDYPDS
+576 KFRIEGLDFPDS
-588 TIYTVSAL
+588 TVFTVSAL
-596 NRYGQNMV
+596 NRKGQDNV
-604 LSAKLNEHKL
+604 LGVEFVPTRL
-614 PFPRAKIFTRI
+614 PFPKAQILARLKD
-625 KEGKI
+625 GKI
-630 EQYIPEEYLNS
+630 EEYVPSEYLNT
-641 NKEKFYQEGGMRV
+641 NKEKYYQEGGMRV
-654 IDIDEIVVTT
+654 IDIEEIVVRA

-676 PTHVIFAEK
+676 PIHELPVAKFAKTHT
-685 YAKHYHTALDLA
+685 TAWDLA
-697 TKIPGIR
+697 LKLHGVFAMPDGTFVTREK
-704 MEGDR
+704 
-709 IGHMVSRGRAITMN
+709 RGAITMTE
-723 QILAGAPLSALN
+723 ILESEDVNLSPAKN
-735 PRTLVP
+735 VVP
-741 PIIYVDDMPTPMSEL
+741 KIYVDDLETPIEEL
-756 LQIPSTDV
+756 LQIPSEDV
-764 ISVSFFP
+764 VSVSLVP
-771 ASRAGIYGPN
+771 SYRAGLYGPDDLP
-781 QIQRGVLYFKLVP
+781 QALIFYKLKP
-794 NHLRKHRKDPSI
+794 DHLRKYRKNASI
-806 SAIRP
+806 SSAAP
-811 LGYKPAVEYYQPK
+811 LGYKQAVEFYQPK

-887 EAAR
+887 ETAR

>member
-54 AGERIWLRGWVVD
+54 AGERIWIRGWVVD

-283 DASGV
+283 DASGA

-330 VKSDG
+330 VKNVG

-348 CEVLSSSEFDRS
+348 CEVLSSSEFDHS

-415 HPSEQFVVQTA
+415 HPSEQFVVQTE

-528 KVGFEQTQAIEG
+528 TVGFEQTQAIEG

-552 AQLVLH
+552 AQLVVH
-558 NSYTKAFEKFEL
+558 DNYTKLFQHFEL
-570 GNERNG
+570 GDERNG
-576 KFRIEGLDYPDS
+576 KFRIEGLDFPDS
-588 TIYTVSAL
+588 TVFTVSAL
-596 NRYGQNMV
+596 NRKGQDNV
-604 LSAKLNEHKL
+604 LGVEFVPTRL
-614 PFPRAKIFTRI
+614 PFPKAQILARLKD
-625 KEGKI
+625 GKI
-630 EQYIPEEYLNS
+630 EEYIPSEYLNT
-641 NKEKFYQEGGMRV
+641 NKEKYYQEGGMRV
-654 IDIDEIVVTT
+654 IDIEEIVVRA

-676 PTHVIFAEK
+676 PIHELPVAKFAKTHT
-685 YAKHYHTALDLA
+685 TAWDLA
-697 TKIPGIR
+697 LKLHGVFAMPDGTFVTREK
-704 MEGDR
+704 
-709 IGHMVSRGRAITMN
+709 RGALTITEVLESEEVN
-723 QILAGAPLSALN
+723 LSPAKN
-735 PRTLVP
+735 VVPR
-741 PIIYVDDMPTPMSEL
+741 IYVDDLETPIEEL
-756 LQIPSTDV
+756 LQIPSEDV
-764 ISVSFFP
+764 VSVSLVP
-771 ASRAGIYGPN
+771 SYRAGLYGPDDLP
-781 QIQRGVLYFKLVP
+781 QALIFYKLKP
-794 NHLRKHRKDPSI
+794 DHLRKYRKNASVNSI
-806 SAIRP
+806 AP

-835 TVAWVPAVQFDDEG
+835 TVAWVPAVQFNDEG
-849 RATIEFYTADRTTD
+849 RATIEFYTADRATD

-887 EAAR
+887 DADR

>member
-67 AVSHTGQTPT
+67 AVSHMGQTPT

-283 DASGV
+283 DASGA

-415 HPSEQFVVQTA
+415 HPSEQFVVQTE

-458 AVTDRRMVRRNG
+458 AVTDRRMVRRND

-484 LGGFVEAPADYFG
+484 LGGFVESPADYFG

-528 KVGFEQTQAIEG
+528 TVGFEQTQAIEG

-576 KFRIEGLDYPDS
+576 KFRIEGLDFPDS
-588 TIYTVSAL
+588 TIFTVSAL
-596 NRYGQNMV
+596 NHKGQDNV
-604 LSAKLNEHKL
+604 LGVEFVPTRL
-614 PFPRAKIFTRI
+614 PFPKAQILARLKD
-625 KEGKI
+625 GKI
-630 EQYIPEEYLNS
+630 EEYVPSEYLNT
-641 NKEKFYQEGGMRV
+641 NKEKYYQEGGMRV
-654 IDIDEIVVTT
+654 IDIEEIVVRA

-676 PTHVIFAEK
+676 PIHELPVAKFAKTHT
-685 YAKHYHTALDLA
+685 TAWDLA
-697 TKIPGIR
+697 LKLHGVFAMPDGTFVTREK
-704 MEGDR
+704 
-709 IGHMVSRGRAITMN
+709 RGALTITEVLESEEVN
-723 QILAGAPLSALN
+723 LSPAKN
-735 PRTLVP
+735 VVPR
-741 PIIYVDDMPTPMSEL
+741 IYVDDLETPIEEL
-756 LQIPSTDV
+756 LQIPSEDV
-764 ISVSFFP
+764 VSVSLVP
-771 ASRAGIYGPN
+771 SYRAGLYGPDDLP
-781 QIQRGVLYFKLVP
+781 QALIFYKLKP
-794 NHLRKHRKDPSI
+794 DHLRKYRKNASVNSI
-806 SAIRP
+806 AP
-811 LGYKPAVEYYQPK
+811 LGYKQAVEFYQPK

-849 RATIEFYTADRTTD
+849 RATIEFYTADRATD

-887 EAAR
+887 EADR